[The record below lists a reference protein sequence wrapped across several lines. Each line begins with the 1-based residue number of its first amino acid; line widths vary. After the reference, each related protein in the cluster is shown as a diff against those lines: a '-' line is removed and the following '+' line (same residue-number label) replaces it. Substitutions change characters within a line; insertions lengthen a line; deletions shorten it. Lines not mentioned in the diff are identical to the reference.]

1 MGQRVGQADT
11 QTFSEEMVDAQIVTV
26 DKRTT
31 MAGHYLRCL
40 ITARLLLLEHFAAN
54 VGQRIGDWSPD
65 VCRRWLMAQLNGGT
79 MISKDLFVVLIRG
92 ERVTVESICDSC
104 VTRMQ
109 ASPVCL
115 FDEAHGWHDESTY
128 GTFLTTSNTP
138 APARERRTLFT
149 RAVFLV
155 RQLRFSSL
163 WVGTALSIGDL
174 RPVQSAMMTMIT
186 DSLHSHIVAGFRA
199 LSPREVES
207 TLCHFLRVSGP
218 TARLLSGELAGRG
231 RTTAEF
237 LVYCWKQGAHAA
249 EDVLACF
256 GAFRDTVF
264 SVGERIPSE
273 PRRPEQAKSLSDAW
287 ETLLLTKSAGT
298 MRFARGSTVPLS
310 LTLSRPAAALAASV
324 GDGVSAAGR
333 DWRKQALEL
342 LHRVLWNGPTRFRL
356 ELSSMHVLVL
366 GRPRRTARRIT
377 DTVRLCAPVA
387 RAYLLAAP

>member
-1 MGQRVGQADT
+1 MPERVLLTSSQSSGGKPLIGIGPSGSGKTRLLFDIASKHPALYFECVGQRVGQADT
-11 QTFSEEMVDAQIVTV
+11 QTFSEEMVDAKIVTV
-26 DKRTT
+26 DKRITT
-31 MAGHYLRCL
+31 AGHYLRCL

-54 VGQRIGDWSPD
+54 VGQRSPD

-186 DSLHSHIVAGFRA
+186 DSLHNHIVAGFRA
-199 LSPREVES
+199 MSPNEVKAV
-207 TLCHFLRVSGP
+207 LRYFLRISDP
-218 TARLLSGELAGRG
+218 TVQILAGELAGRG
-231 RTTAEF
+231 RLSSEF
-237 LVYCWKQGAHAA
+237 LVYCWLHGARTD
-249 EDVLACF
+249 EDVVQCFDEFRTILLAIPNNF
-256 GAFRDTVF
+256 G
-264 SVGERIPSE
+264 E
-273 PRRPEQAKSLSDAW
+273 PNPIGQARCLSDAW
-287 ETLLLTKSAGT
+287 ETLLLNN
-298 MRFARGSTVPLS
+298 R
-310 LTLSRPAAALAASV
+310 V
-324 GDGVSAAGR
+324 G
-333 DWRKQALEL
+333 K
-342 LHRVLWNGPTRFRL
+342 P
-356 ELSSMHVLVL
+356 
-366 GRPRRTARRIT
+366 
-377 DTVRLCAPVA
+377 
-387 RAYLLAAP
+387 